1 MGRHLIACFKAG
13 ATGQP
18 MPARA
23 DRSTGKIV
31 AISSAVGGGAGLV
44 GFGLGMLVFRRKEEP
59 AGGGSKK

>member
-1 MGRHLIACFKAG
+1 MRHMISCFKAG

-23 DRSTGKIV
+23 DKSTGKIV

-44 GFGLGMLVFRRKEEP
+44 GFGLGMLIFRNKGEASATKNE
-59 AGGGSKK
+59 